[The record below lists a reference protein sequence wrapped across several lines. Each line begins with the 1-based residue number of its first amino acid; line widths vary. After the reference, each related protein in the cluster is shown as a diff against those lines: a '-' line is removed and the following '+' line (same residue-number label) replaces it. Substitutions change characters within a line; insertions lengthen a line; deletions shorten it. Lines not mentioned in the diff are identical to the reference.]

1 MLRSYLASYVR
12 HNRGSVTSL
21 AVISFVASAL
31 LGLVI
36 GVSQMV
42 VDDYLARMDYLGE
55 VPNITGST
63 VTFGAVTAISA
74 VSLVLMLKSAF
85 GVSMSMRIRQLGILK
100 SIGASDAQV
109 RRLLL
114 AEGCS
119 LSLPAAC
126 LGVLVGMGLSL
137 ALVAAILALTAESRV
152 YEPVIGLSPSA
163 VLTGLLVAAATI
175 AASALLPARRLGRIS
190 VLRAIFEG
198 DDELSTGRRPGPLFR
213 ALTRRLGVEASLA
226 AQSLRARRRTMRAAN
241 ASIALAVL
249 AFVTLMNVETLSRL
263 STQVTYFE
271 RYDGV
276 WDVRVSVT
284 DGAAADA
291 DETLLEELRAMDG
304 VASVTLGDEYKAESG
319 DLFYNVLVDSPA
331 AEAEVTQA
339 LETKFAG
346 DKSVE
351 VLSLSAEAER
361 DASARAGLRLFV
373 DVFAAVLACI
383 GVSDVFASVLG
394 RIPERRREVSQLL
407 AAGITR
413 KQVRGML
420 ASEATLIVARPPAW
434 AAALNAVLTVLAVE
448 ASPVTWEAFLAN
460 MPLAHIA
467 TFVLACWLLVLLAY
481 RLGERKILRDSG
493 ALAVDL
499 A

>member
-1 MLRSYLASYVR
+1 
-12 HNRGSVTSL
+12 
-21 AVISFVASAL
+21 
-31 LGLVI
+31 
-36 GVSQMV
+36 MV

-63 VTFGAVTAISA
+63 VAFGAVTAISA

-137 ALVAAILALTAESRV
+137 ALVAADPRPDGR
-152 YEPVIGLSPSA
+152 EPASPSPPSA
-163 VLTGLLVAAATI
+163 SPPPPCSPGSSVAAATI

-190 VLRAIFEG
+190 VLKAIFEG

-213 ALTRRLGVEASLA
+213 ALTRRLGIEASLA

-276 WDVRVSVT
+276 WDVRVSVA
-284 DGAAADA
+284 DGAAAGA
-291 DETLLEELRAMDG
+291 DERQLEELRSMDG
-304 VASVTLGDEYKAESG
+304 VASVTLGDEYKTER
-319 DLFYNVLVDSPA
+319 A
-331 AEAEVTQA
+331 ATSS
-339 LETKFAG
+339 TT
-346 DKSVE
+346 S
-351 VLSLSAEAER
+351 SWT
-361 DASARAGLRLFV
+361 
-373 DVFAAVLACI
+373 
-383 GVSDVFASVLG
+383 
-394 RIPERRREVSQLL
+394 RRR
-407 AAGITR
+407 R
-413 KQVRGML
+413 
-420 ASEATLIVARPPAW
+420 RP
-434 AAALNAVLTVLAVE
+434 
-448 ASPVTWEAFLAN
+448 
-460 MPLAHIA
+460 
-467 TFVLACWLLVLLAY
+467 
-481 RLGERKILRDSG
+481 R
-493 ALAVDL
+493 
-499 A
+499 

>member
-1 MLRSYLASYVR
+1 MLRNYLASYVR

-21 AVISFVASAL
+21 AAISFVASAL

-55 VPNITGST
+55 VPDITGST
-63 VTFGAVTAISA
+63 VAFGAVTAMSA

-137 ALVAAILALTAESRV
+137 ALVAAILALTAASRV

-163 VLTGLLVAAATI
+163 VLAGILVAAATI

-190 VLRAIFEG
+190 VLKAISEG
-198 DDELSTGRRPGPLFR
+198 DDELSARRRPGPLFR
-213 ALTRRLGVEASLA
+213 ALTRQLGIEASLA

-276 WDVRVSVT
+276 WDVRVSVA
-284 DGAAADA
+284 DGAAAGA
-291 DETLLEELRAMDG
+291 DETLLEELRSMDG

-319 DLFYNVLVDSPA
+319 EIFYNVLVDSPA
-331 AEAEVTQA
+331 AEAEVAQT
-339 LETKFAG
+339 LEAQFAG
-346 DKSVE
+346 NEDVE

-413 KQVRGML
+413 RQVRGML
-420 ASEATLIVARPPAW
+420 ASEATLIVARPLAW
-434 AAALNAVLTVLAVE
+434 TAVLNAVLTVLAVE

-460 MPLAHIA
+460 MPLAHVA
-467 TFVLACWLLVLLAY
+467 TFVLACWLLVLLTY
-481 RLGERKILRDSG
+481 QLGERKILSDNG